1 MVGDKIGADQN
12 PFLTDIF
19 QKIAVGCFPSCRGSL
34 STLIHTADRS
44 NASHSG
50 MTIGRDGSRVQSRSE
65 FENRR
70 HFVQAEDERTAEMWK
85 EEMARE
91 CPLVGLQ
98 SGTVY
103 RTSFVS
109 SLPPVHPRT
118 GGPLSLTCGG
128 NITWGNGS
136 HKAYCHRGRE
146 NRRARSSPS
155 TQSRVGQ
162 AGPRSRCPH
171 WQLRHREAAL
181 LAQVSCMKRRR
192 YCRSRRSQVHR

>member
-91 CPLVGLQ
+91 CPLVG
-98 SGTVY
+98 
-103 RTSFVS
+103 
-109 SLPPVHPRT
+109 
-118 GGPLSLTCGG
+118 
-128 NITWGNGS
+128 
-136 HKAYCHRGRE
+136 HR
-146 NRRARSSPS
+146 SPA
-155 TQSRVGQ
+155 GK
-162 AGPRSRCPH
+162 AGPSRNLFTPQELSDKVEPRLPC
-171 WQLRHREAAL
+171 
-181 LAQVSCMKRRR
+181 RRR
-192 YCRSRRSQVHR
+192 QAVLAGPIPLALQPIGRALS

>member
-91 CPLVGLQ
+91 CPLVGRGGSRDKTRRMSGICSIVVLQ
-98 SGTVY
+98 VFRIVIIVDEVAWSAIKSG
-103 RTSFVS
+103 
-109 SLPPVHPRT
+109 
-118 GGPLSLTCGG
+118 
-128 NITWGNGS
+128 
-136 HKAYCHRGRE
+136 A
-146 NRRARSSPS
+146 
-155 TQSRVGQ
+155 
-162 AGPRSRCPH
+162 
-171 WQLRHREAAL
+171 
-181 LAQVSCMKRRR
+181 
-192 YCRSRRSQVHR
+192 

>member
-91 CPLVGLQ
+91 CPLVGLAGRKADRRLAPTPER
-98 SGTVY
+98 SG
-103 RTSFVS
+103 
-109 SLPPVHPRT
+109 
-118 GGPLSLTCGG
+118 
-128 NITWGNGS
+128 
-136 HKAYCHRGRE
+136 
-146 NRRARSSPS
+146 
-155 TQSRVGQ
+155 
-162 AGPRSRCPH
+162 
-171 WQLRHREAAL
+171 
-181 LAQVSCMKRRR
+181 
-192 YCRSRRSQVHR
+192 

>member
-19 QKIAVGCFPSCRGSL
+19 QKIAVGCSPSCRGSL

-91 CPLVGLQ
+91 CPLVGPFDLLD
-98 SGTVY
+98 
-103 RTSFVS
+103 RHS
-109 SLPPVHPRT
+109 SKERKLT
-118 GGPLSLTCGG
+118 GAP
-128 NITWGNGS
+128 I
-136 HKAYCHRGRE
+136 E
-146 NRRARSSPS
+146 ARSSIAKCLPVVAS
-155 TQSRVGQ
+155 GR
-162 AGPRSRCPH
+162 
-171 WQLRHREAAL
+171 
-181 LAQVSCMKRRR
+181 
-192 YCRSRRSQVHR
+192 

>member
-1 MVGDKIGADQN
+1 MVRDKIGADQN

-50 MTIGRDGSRVQSRSE
+50 MTIGRDGSRVQSRFE

-91 CPLVGLQ
+91 CPLVGLRNC
-98 SGTVY
+98 GELI
-103 RTSFVS
+103 
-109 SLPPVHPRT
+109 LP
-118 GGPLSLTCGG
+118 
-128 NITWGNGS
+128 GS
-136 HKAYCHRGRE
+136 RLVA
-146 NRRARSSPS
+146 
-155 TQSRVGQ
+155 VG
-162 AGPRSRCPH
+162 AAPRS
-171 WQLRHREAAL
+171 
-181 LAQVSCMKRRR
+181 
-192 YCRSRRSQVHR
+192 